1 MTLAAMSGKRT
12 LQEWRVRTNSC
23 LYLSVSSCSVTL
35 FVLITSFF
43 KTITSWKTNRCHYI
57 CRIFPFQFVSMLGQ
71 ENDDKNVDTLCMPLT
86 SSTLRDETRSSAS
99 CRVFFLTSRSGV
111 LRTRRM
117 SITRSWIKKKQ
128 PQEWR
133 WSNLVLSHNKRAPT
147 SNYFHYRL
155 HYFQQLI
162 N

>member
-1 MTLAAMSGKRT
+1 MNINHHLGLCNIITVKSNNNRKLTTGMTLAAMSGKRT

-43 KTITSWKTNRCHYI
+43 KTITNWQKKIILFLFLLFYYI
-57 CRIFPFQFVSMLGQ
+57 YHIFPFFQGQGQ
-71 ENDDKNVDTLCMPLT
+71 ENINKNMDILCMLLT

-99 CRVFFLTSRSGV
+99 CKVFFLTSRSGV

-117 SITRSWIKKKQ
+117 SITRSWTKSNQIK
-128 PQEWR
+128 
-133 WSNLVLSHNKRAPT
+133 S
-147 SNYFHYRL
+147 
-155 HYFQQLI
+155 
-162 N
+162 

>member
-1 MTLAAMSGKRT
+1 MLYINHHWGLPQNAMNHKTVESIFFSMCLKNTKEKKKLTTGMTLAAMSGKRT

-43 KTITSWKTNRCHYI
+43 RTITNYKTNRCHYI
-57 CRIFPFQFVSMLGQ
+57 CSIFPLFSISMHRH
-71 ENDDKNVDTLCMPLT
+71 KNNNIVDLQWMLLT

-99 CRVFFLTSRSGV
+99 CKVFFLTSRSGV

-117 SITRSWIKKKQ
+117 SMTRS
-128 PQEWR
+128 
-133 WSNLVLSHNKRAPT
+133 
-147 SNYFHYRL
+147 
-155 HYFQQLI
+155 
-162 N
+162 